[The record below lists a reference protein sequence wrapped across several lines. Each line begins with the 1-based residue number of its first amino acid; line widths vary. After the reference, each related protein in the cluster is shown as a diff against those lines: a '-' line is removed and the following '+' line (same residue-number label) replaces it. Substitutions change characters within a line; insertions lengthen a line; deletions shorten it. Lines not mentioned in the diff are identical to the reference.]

1 MALTTNLTAGDLLA
15 ICVLGIQAG
24 DQVDFW
30 NNIKNSS
37 VPVLTDVGT
46 YMHNHV
52 SGVDDSIITSLRKLV
67 EATQELQA
75 IFPTLRLSVQDSD
88 GRGQR
93 DLVLDLGTAV
103 AP

>member
-1 MALTTNLTAGDLLA
+1 MALVTNLGAGDLLA
-15 ICVLGIQAG
+15 VALLGLQAG

-30 NNIKNSS
+30 NRIKGST
-37 VPVLTDVGT
+37 VPVLSDVGA

-52 SGVDDSIITSLRKLV
+52 SAVDDSIITSLRKLV